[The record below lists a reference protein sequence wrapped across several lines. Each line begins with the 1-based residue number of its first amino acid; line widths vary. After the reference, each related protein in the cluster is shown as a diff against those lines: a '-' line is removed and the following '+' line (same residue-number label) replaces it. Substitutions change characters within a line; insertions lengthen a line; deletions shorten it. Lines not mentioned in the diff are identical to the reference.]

1 MFIQE
6 QSVGS
11 VGLNDDIFYLG
22 TLELRHV
29 KTLHENHPTN
39 PKLSCFINTAV
50 RINHFSIKLT
60 GIQRILYGKLV
71 KNL

>member
-11 VGLNDDIFYLG
+11 VGLNDDIFYWG

-39 PKLSCFINTAV
+39 PKLSCFINT
-50 RINHFSIKLT
+50 RLESTIFL
-60 GIQRILYGKLV
+60 
-71 KNL
+71 